1 MSSRFSLKPVS
12 LSECLTAQRRIP
24 ELATGASLARYE
36 RKIAAAPFLALVAYQ
51 QHHIIG
57 FKLGFALSP
66 QCFYSWLGGVVPS
79 YRSQGVARALLQY
92 QERWAKA
99 HGYQEIQV
107 KSMLCFSAMR
117 AMLAKY
123 QYLQLTANSQ
133 IDADTKIVFSKLL

>member
-66 QCFYSWLGGVVPS
+66 QCFYS
-79 YRSQGVARALLQY
+79 
-92 QERWAKA
+92 
-99 HGYQEIQV
+99 
-107 KSMLCFSAMR
+107 
-117 AMLAKY
+117 
-123 QYLQLTANSQ
+123 
-133 IDADTKIVFSKLL
+133 